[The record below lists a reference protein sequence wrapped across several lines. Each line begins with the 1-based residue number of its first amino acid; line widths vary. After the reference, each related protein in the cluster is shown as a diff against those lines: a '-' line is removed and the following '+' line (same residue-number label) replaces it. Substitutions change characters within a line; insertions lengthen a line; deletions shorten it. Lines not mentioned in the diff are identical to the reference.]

1 MPRRPPGSQ
10 TDSVWHRPAPAP
22 SRSASPPAF
31 SREEIT
37 RAAIELAD
45 SHGLE
50 AVSMRRIADRIGSA
64 PTSIY
69 WYVSDKG
76 ELYELMFDAVLG
88 QVELPSGSAGD
99 WRAALSSLAWATLA
113 TARRHRWWY
122 SQVSIQPVPGPN
134 ARRYAAAMLPVL
146 AKSGID
152 ETTGINVLAV
162 LNNYIIGFIQRE
174 AAWQQLVTRREAHGT
189 PEGGRLNGSGRQ
201 AGDSPMSAQGILARL
216 RLAGDDSF
224 GFGLERFLDGIAVL
238 VESLGRA

>member
-1 MPRRPPGSQ
+1 VPRRPPGSR
-10 TDSVWHRPAPAP
+10 TDSIWHRQAPAP
-22 SRSASPPAF
+22 SRSASSPAF

-37 RAAIELAD
+37 KAAIELAD

-69 WYVSDKG
+69 WYVSDKS

-88 QVELPSGSAGD
+88 EVELPGWSARD
-99 WRAALSSLAWATLA
+99 WRADLSSLAWAMLA

-134 ARRYAAAMLPVL
+134 TLRYSAVMLPIL

-152 ETTGINVLAV
+152 ETTGVNVLAT
-162 LNNYIIGFIQRE
+162 LHNYIVGFTQRE
-174 AAWQQLVTRREAHGT
+174 AAWQRLATSPAADGTSEADSV
-189 PEGGRLNGSGRQ
+189 NGSGQQ
-201 AGDSPMSAQGILARL
+201 AGDPPVAAPWVSDRL
-216 RLAGDDSF
+216 RLAGDESF
-224 GFGLERFLDGIAVL
+224 RFGLELFLDGIAVL
-238 VESLGRA
+238 VDSLGRA